1 MSCTM
6 DYREKTSGLQKTF
19 GKKITSVSSNTVV
32 FQLAASA
39 LGIPLLLT
47 LFLALIQTCRS
58 WKALVNSRYASTYVS
73 TKQKSI
79 KSRTYKITTT
89 IIIIIIK
96 IIIICK

>member
-58 WKALVNSRYASTYVS
+58 WKAWRVMRKN
-73 TKQKSI
+73 
-79 KSRTYKITTT
+79 RTDTLAGFVVML
-89 IIIIIIK
+89 
-96 IIIICK
+96 